1 MKRILSFLTA
11 VVMLLSLSVVGVS
24 AAPEDFQYTVHEG
37 AATVT
42 AYTGS
47 GGDVQMDET
56 LGGVPVTAV
65 VYSAFNANTAI
76 TGMVFPSGVSQME
89 DATFSGCT
97 GLTSFSVAENSVLS
111 EIGGYAFAGCISR
124 RFPDFA

>member
-11 VVMLLSLSVVGVS
+11 AVMLLSLSVVGVS
-24 AAPEDFQYTVHEG
+24 AAPEDFQYTVNEG

-65 VYSAFNANTAI
+65 VYSAFNAKMCIRDRSCSVT
-76 TGMVFPSGVSQME
+76 PSLS
-89 DATFSGCT
+89 ATCF
-97 GLTSFSVAENSVLS
+97 TSLKN
-111 EIGGYAFAGCISR
+111 ISSAYR
-124 RFPDFA
+124 SISAR